1 MLKFGAD
8 TARLLEDGYQGSD
21 VVRRRMANFRALAPG
36 PGEIIADIGCGPGLL
51 LEEIARAVGD
61 DGRAIGL
68 DPSADMRAAAA
79 ARCDGRAN
87 VRIEDGTASAMPLRD
102 ASIDKAVSL
111 QVFEYL
117 SDIPAALA
125 EARRVLRPG
134 GRLVVG
140 DWHWDTLVWRS
151 DDPDRMERVLAA
163 WDRHLADRAVPER
176 LPHLMR
182 EAGFAVEAETP
193 VVYHDARLPGDGI
206 ARLMLSLIHAYVTQN
221 GLIDAATA
229 DAWMD
234 EQVRLAREGRFF
246 FHFTHFVISARKL

>member
-68 DPSADMRAAAA
+68 DPSADMRAAA
-79 ARCDGRAN
+79 RCDGRAN

-151 DDPDRMERVLAA
+151 DDPARMAMVLTA
-163 WDRHLADRAVPER
+163 WDKHLADRTVPDH

-182 EAGFAVEAETP
+182 EACFAVEAETP
-193 VVYHDARLPGDGI
+193 VVFHASNLPADGLP
-206 ARLMLSLIHAYVTQN
+206 RLMLSLIHAYVIQN
-221 GLIDAATA
+221 GLVSQATA
-229 DAWMD
+229 DAWMA
-234 EQVRLAREGRFF
+234 EQIRLAREGRFF
-246 FHFTHFVISARKL
+246 CHFTHFVVSARKL